1 VANYTLKEG
10 GDYEATCIVCVDT
23 GRVRVVYVDKRVT
36 KDVDGVLI
44 NLGETYT
51 GQEIWKPEVVR
62 LSCADAADQ
71 ATSIAEIAYTMYKIF
86 CRFYTKVYNPADFE
100 SLQVDVTE
108 SMA

>member
-71 ATSIAEIAYTMYKIF
+71 ATSIAEIAYTRSTNGSHAHVQDFLSFLYKGVQP
-86 CRFYTKVYNPADFE
+86 CG
-100 SLQVDVTE
+100 L
-108 SMA
+108 